1 MSALLVVAAAIGFG
15 FGSAIVPILNAEAY
29 AVVSGTR
36 EPVAVAA
43 FVALAL
49 ALGQTT
55 GKLLLFEAAR
65 RGSARLARLARF
77 ARRARHGSNRW
88 TERVRGVLDRP
99 RTGVPLVLV
108 SSSVGLPPLAVVAL
122 AAGASAQTRVAFGIA
137 CFVGRLARFAV
148 VAVPT
153 AWALA

>member
-1 MSALLVVAAAIGFG
+1 MSALLVVGGAIGLG
-15 FGSAIVPILNAEAY
+15 FGSAILPVLNAEAY
-29 AVVSGTR
+29 AVVSGAR
-36 EPVAVAA
+36 EPVTVAA

-65 RGSARLARLARF
+65 RGSARLAAIT
-77 ARRARHGSNRW
+77 RRARHRPNRW

-122 AAGASAQTRVAFGIA
+122 AAGASAQTRVAFGVA
-137 CFVGRLARFAV
+137 CFAGRLARFAA

-153 AWALA
+153 AWALT